1 MLERSTRASST
12 RVSAL
17 AAIRALLGTLGRSAR
32 AVERQVNMTNA
43 QLFVL
48 QQIGTGPVTATA
60 LAEQL
65 RMRRNAVSMV
75 VARLVGASLVKRTRS
90 DDDGRHVWLT
100 ITARGKRVIQRA
112 PEPPTARLIGA
123 LGAMS
128 APDVAQLDRG
138 LSALLI
144 ELEIDPSISRFLFEP
159 ARSSRRIAR
168 MIAALL
174 PIGAGVLGAGC
185 RDRDAAAATR
195 TPAAAAAAELPAL
208 MADAGNW
215 ASYGRDYTN
224 QRFSPLSSIN
234 TATVAQL
241 APAWTYHTG
250 IVESFETSPIVVG
263 RTMYL
268 TTAKNHVVALD
279 AATGAKKWEY
289 AHALQRTVMCCGPN
303 NRGVAYSH
311 GRVYMGTLDARLV
324 ALDTATGQPAW
335 TVQVADNTAGY
346 SITHAP
352 VAVNGLVIVGLAGAE
367 YGIRGS
373 VVAYDE
379 NTGAERW
386 RWYTIP
392 SPDEGGWWGKFSP
405 VDAFGDDLHRDLAQ
419 EHRDSAA
426 YADAW
431 KRGGGSMWQAPA
443 VDTARGLLIFTVGNA
458 SPDIDGH
465 VRPGDNLYTNCI
477 VALDVSTGRLK
488 WYFQEVPHDVWD
500 YDAVSPVVLMDVK
513 DTSGR
518 IVPAAAQAGKTGW
531 VYVLNRETGA
541 PIRRSDP
548 FVPHQDMF
556 SLPTRTGTRVLP
568 GGNGGSEWSPT
579 AYSPRTG
586 YMYVLGLNEHQVY
599 KLRPEKYRKAASYL
613 TGVWYSVE
621 PARDNGTFSAVDLA
635 TGRLAWLD
643 TLPDPMVGGALATAG
658 DVVFVGTKDQRLLAF
673 DARTGVKLW
682 QFAAGAGVNAPPISY
697 QVDGRQFVAVAAGG
711 NFQINAKRGDALI
724 AFALPA
730 RSPRP

>member
-1 MLERSTRASST
+1 
-12 RVSAL
+12 
-17 AAIRALLGTLGRSAR
+17 
-32 AVERQVNMTNA
+32 MTNA

-48 QQIGTGPVTATA
+48 QQIGNDRITATT
-60 LAEQL
+60 LAERL
-65 RMRRNAVSMV
+65 HMRRNAVSMV
-75 VARLVGASLVKRTRS
+75 VARLVAARLVKRARS
-90 DDDGRHVWLT
+90 QDDGRHVWLL
-100 ITARGKRVIQRA
+100 ITEKGRRAIRRA
-112 PEPPTARLIGA
+112 PEPPTARLLDA

-128 APDVAQLDRG
+128 PPDLTRLDRG
-138 LSALLI
+138 LAALLHQ
-144 ELEIDPSISRFLFEP
+144 LDLAPSDSQFLFET

-168 MIAALL
+168 VITALV
-174 PIGAGVLGAGC
+174 PIGAGILSAGC

-195 TPAAAAAAELPAL
+195 PAVAAPELPAM
-208 MADAGNW
+208 MADAGKW
-215 ASYGRDYTN
+215 PSYGRDYTN
-224 QRFSPLSSIN
+224 QRFSPLAAVT
-234 TATVAQL
+234 TANVGQL
-241 APAWTYHTG
+241 AVAWTYHTG
-250 IVESFETSPIVVG
+250 IIESFETSPIVVG
-263 RTMYL
+263 RTMYV

-289 AHALQRTVMCCGPN
+289 AHPLGRTVMCCGPN

-311 GRVYMGTLDARLV
+311 GRVYMGTLDAQLV
-324 ALDTATGQPAW
+324 ALDTATGRPAW
-335 TVQVADNTAGY
+335 VVQVADNTAGY

-379 NTGAERW
+379 VTGAERW
-386 RWYTIP
+386 RWHTIP
-392 SPDEGGWWGKFSP
+392 SPDEGGWWGKFAAA
-405 VDAFGDDLHRDLAQ
+405 DAFGDDLHRDLAQ
-419 EHRDSAA
+419 EHRDSAK

-431 KRGGGSMWQAPA
+431 QHGGGSMWQTPA

-465 VRPGDNLYTNCI
+465 VRPGDNLYTNCV

-500 YDAVSPVVLMDVK
+500 YDAVSPVVLMDVR
-513 DTSGR
+513 DAAGR
-518 IVPAAAQAGKTGW
+518 VVPAAAQAGKTGW
-531 VYVLNRETGA
+531 VYVLNRETGT

-568 GGNGGSEWSPT
+568 GGNGGSEWSPA

-599 KLRPEKYRKAASYL
+599 KLRPEKYRRSASYL

-621 PARDNGTFSAVDLA
+621 PSRDNGTFSAIDLA
-635 TGRLAWLD
+635 TGRIAWLD
-643 TLPDPMVGGALATAG
+643 TLPDPMVGGAMVTAG

-673 DARTGVKLW
+673 DARTGAKLW
-682 QFAAGAGVNAPPISY
+682 QYAAPAGVNAPPISY
-697 QVDGRQFVAVAAGG
+697 AVDGRQFIAVAAGG
-711 NFQINAKRGDALI
+711 NFQINAKRGDALLV
-724 AFALPA
+724 FALPA
-730 RSPRP
+730 GRPTP